1 MNSTKAQTNYEF
13 DDEPDGIE
21 EAYSSTNNH
30 RNEPEISRNDEL
42 EFAGYDEEADELL
55 ASEYRIKQENEPT
68 ETLPVSEKPSVRMFS
83 VLVGTG
89 VVFGIF
95 GILWFTFFAPK
106 PVRQPA
112 KTSTPEVTSSVPHD
126 ESAELKSRLAFQ
138 DQQRTIEAQPLT
150 PKERPTLT
158 PQPVPKP
165 TPKPVPVARTPEPPR
180 RVQNFNPPPRVV
192 QTIPLVPRPIQPPP
206 RLITSPPP
214 STSKPSPTAEKVDP
228 YERWAQLAALGQ
240 IRGEVAE
247 VPTAE
252 SSTASPN
259 TPNPTVPTT
268 PNLSP
273 TASAISLPFPQDKQQ
288 KQINSQPKVDS
299 GIATVT
305 IGDTNPTA
313 MSPGE
318 IGILNRTPVNQNSD
332 VQIAIGS
339 SAKAKVI
346 VPMIWDEAGQSPTG
360 GRFAVQLT
368 EDIKAADGGIALPS
382 GTILITEVNNVTRSN
397 RLVSQSVVAV
407 VYPDSSGRI
416 HQVPIPAGHLV
427 IRGENNQPLIAQGL
441 FDRGSEI
448 ARTDVLVGV
457 LSSLGRVG
465 EIINRPTQEVFSQ
478 QSGVFGSTTV
488 QTSNRSQPN
497 ILAAALEGFFT
508 PTAERLRERSDRST
522 QELLKRGN
530 VAIVP
535 EGTEV
540 SVFVNSF
547 VFVRR

>member
-1 MNSTKAQTNYEF
+1 MNSTKPQTNYQF

-21 EAYSSTNNH
+21 EGYSSNNNH
-30 RNEPEISRNDEL
+30 RLEPEISRNDEL
-42 EFAGYDEEADELL
+42 EFAGYDEEADQLL
-55 ASEYRIKQENEPT
+55 ASEYRIQQENEPT

-106 PVRQPA
+106 PVRQTA

-150 PKERPTLT
+150 PKERPIPT
-158 PQPVPKP
+158 PQPTL
-165 TPKPVPVARTPEPPR
+165 TPKPVPVVRTPEPPR

-192 QTIPLVPRPIQPPP
+192 QTIPPVPRPIQPPP

-214 STSKPSPTAEKVDP
+214 STSKPSLPPAEKVDP

-240 IRGEVAE
+240 IRGEAAE
-247 VPTAE
+247 VPTTE
-252 SSTASPN
+252 IPPSTQN
-259 TPNPTVPTT
+259 
-268 PNLSP
+268 
-273 TASAISLPFPQDKQQ
+273 QQQ

-299 GIATVT
+299 EIATVT
-305 IGDTNPTA
+305 IGDTNNSA

-318 IGILNRTPVNQNSD
+318 IGILNRTPVNQNSN

-368 EDIKAADGGIALPS
+368 EDMKAADGGIALPS
-382 GTILITEVNNVTRSN
+382 GTILIT
-397 RLVSQSVVAV
+397 
-407 VYPDSSGRI
+407 PDY
-416 HQVPIPAGHLV
+416 
-427 IRGENNQPLIAQGL
+427 
-441 FDRGSEI
+441 
-448 ARTDVLVGV
+448 
-457 LSSLGRVG
+457 
-465 EIINRPTQEVFSQ
+465 
-478 QSGVFGSTTV
+478 
-488 QTSNRSQPN
+488 
-497 ILAAALEGFFT
+497 
-508 PTAERLRERSDRST
+508 
-522 QELLKRGN
+522 
-530 VAIVP
+530 
-535 EGTEV
+535 
-540 SVFVNSF
+540 
-547 VFVRR
+547 